1 MAGEG
6 GVAAVHRALSIL
18 DAFTEA
24 DQKLS
29 LAELAKRTG
38 LYKSTLLRLAK
49 SLEKFGYLIRSDDGS
64 YHLGSKVLFLGSL
77 VSAQLSDLGL
87 RSAGTA
93 TGRRELHEGASF
105 YVRDEEQRVCLH
117 RIDAHR
123 AVRDSVHEGDR
134 SAVHRRCG
142 RSRPPRLQWQN
153 RCALRRDKENM
164 YAASYG
170 ERDPETAA
178 IACPVF
184 GLDQKFVGAL
194 SVSGPRYRIEE
205 LGTKRVLPVLFKH
218 AHALTRTLGGDPEVP
233 AFATWLKGRKS
244 IRADAKAPAKKYS
257 AASQKRDGESNC
269 AIAQEAKETPKRP
282 STNVPV
288 SSRLAAAFASSPVPL
303 DSSYLI
309 ASCCCLMVLAVPPVT
324 LLDPLACVERH
335 VDARAIF

>member
-49 SLEKFGYLIRSDDGS
+49 SLEKFGYLIRSEDGS

-77 VSAQLSDLGL
+77 YQRSFRTSEFVPPIL
-87 RSAGTA
+87 RQVVE
-93 TGRRELHEGASF
+93 ELHEGASF

-134 SAVHRRCG
+134 LPLTVGAAGHVILAFNG
-142 RSRPPRLQWQN
+142 RTGVRYDEIR
-153 RCALRRDKENM
+153 KNM

-178 IACPVF
+178 IACPIF

-218 AHALTRTLGGDPEVP
+218 AHALTRTLGGDPDVP
-233 AFATWLKGRKS
+233 AFATWLKGRKGT
-244 IRADAKAPAKKYS
+244 RNDMRPAAKKY
-257 AASQKRDGESNC
+257 AP
-269 AIAQEAKETPKRP
+269 T
-282 STNVPV
+282 
-288 SSRLAAAFASSPVPL
+288 SRRG
-303 DSSYLI
+303 
-309 ASCCCLMVLAVPPVT
+309 T
-324 LLDPLACVERH
+324 
-335 VDARAIF
+335 ARAIAD

>member
-1 MAGEG
+1 MASEG

-18 DAFTEA
+18 DAFTET
-24 DQKLS
+24 DPKLG

-77 VSAQLSDLGL
+77 YQRSFRTSEFVPPVL
-87 RSAGTA
+87 RQIVD
-93 TGRRELHEGASF
+93 ELHEGASF

-134 SAVHRRCG
+134 LPLTVGAAGHVILAFNG
-142 RSRPPRLQWQN
+142 RTGARYEEIR
-153 RCALRRDKENM
+153 KNM
-164 YAASYG
+164 YSASYG

-194 SVSGPRYRIEE
+194 SISGPRYRIEA
-205 LGTKRVLPVLFKH
+205 LGVKRVLPVLFKH
-218 AHALTRTLGGDPEVP
+218 AHALTRTLGGDPAVP
-233 AFATWLKGRKS
+233 AFATWLKGSKGS
-244 IRADAKAPAKKYS
+244 RADAKAPVKKLATRRRS
-257 AASQKRDGESNC
+257 AS
-269 AIAQEAKETPKRP
+269 
-282 STNVPV
+282 
-288 SSRLAAAFASSPVPL
+288 
-303 DSSYLI
+303 
-309 ASCCCLMVLAVPPVT
+309 
-324 LLDPLACVERH
+324 
-335 VDARAIF
+335 ARATAA

>member
-18 DAFTEA
+18 DAFTET
-24 DQKLS
+24 DQKLG

-64 YHLGSKVLFLGSL
+64 YRLGSKVLFLGSL
-77 VSAQLSDLGL
+77 YQRNFRTSEFVPQVL
-87 RSAGTA
+87 RQIVE
-93 TGRRELHEGASF
+93 ELHEGASF

-134 SAVHRRCG
+134 LPLTVGAAGHVILAFNG
-142 RSRPPRLQWQN
+142 RSGERYDEIR
-153 RCALRRDKENM
+153 KNM

-194 SVSGPRYRIEE
+194 SISGPRYRIEE
-205 LGTKRVLPVLFKH
+205 LGVKRVLPVLFKH

-233 AFATWLKGRKS
+233 AFATWLKGRKAIGS
-244 IRADAKAPAKKYS
+244 DAKASTKKN
-257 AASQKRDGESNC
+257 G
-269 AIAQEAKETPKRP
+269 
-282 STNVPV
+282 STSRRA
-288 SSRLAAAFASSPVPL
+288 SSRATAEKGRGRRRRRQADESIVLSREGFAVGHTVGE
-303 DSSYLI
+303 I
-309 ASCCCLMVLAVPPVT
+309 
-324 LLDPLACVERH
+324 
-335 VDARAIF
+335 DA

>member
-18 DAFTEA
+18 DAFTET
-24 DQKLS
+24 DQKLA

-64 YHLGSKVLFLGSL
+64 YRLGSKVLFLGSL
-77 VSAQLSDLGL
+77 YQRNFRTSEFVPQVL
-87 RSAGTA
+87 RQIVE
-93 TGRRELHEGASF
+93 ELHEGASF

-134 SAVHRRCG
+134 LPLTVGAAGHVILAFNG
-142 RSRPPRLQWQN
+142 RSGERYDEIR
-153 RCALRRDKENM
+153 KNM

-194 SVSGPRYRIEE
+194 SISGPRYRIEE
-205 LGTKRVLPVLFKH
+205 LGVKRVLPVLFKH
-218 AHALTRTLGGDPEVP
+218 SHALTRTLGGDPVVP
-233 AFATWLKGRKS
+233 AFATWLKGRKAIGS
-244 IRADAKAPAKKYS
+244 DAKASTKKP
-257 AASQKRDGESNC
+257 G
-269 AIAQEAKETPKRP
+269 
-282 STNVPV
+282 ST
-288 SSRLAAAFASSPVPL
+288 SR
-303 DSSYLI
+303 
-309 ASCCCLMVLAVPPVT
+309 
-324 LLDPLACVERH
+324 RGH
-335 VDARAIF
+335 ARATAG

>member
-18 DAFTEA
+18 DAFTES
-24 DQKLS
+24 DQKLA

-49 SLEKFGYLIRSDDGS
+49 SLEKFGYLIRSEDGS

-77 VSAQLSDLGL
+77 YQRSFSTAEFVPPVL
-87 RSAGTA
+87 RQVVE
-93 TGRRELHEGASF
+93 ELHEGASF

-117 RIDAHR
+117 RVDAHR

-134 SAVHRRCG
+134 LPLTVGAAGHVILAFNGRTGRRYDEI
-142 RSRPPRLQWQN
+142 R
-153 RCALRRDKENM
+153 KNM

-184 GLDQKFVGAL
+184 GVDQKFIGAL

-233 AFATWLKGRKS
+233 AFATWLKGGRS
-244 IRADAKAPAKKYS
+244 TRPEPKAAVKKTPAVSKK
-257 AASQKRDGESNC
+257 G
-269 AIAQEAKETPKRP
+269 T
-282 STNVPV
+282 
-288 SSRLAAAFASSPVPL
+288 
-303 DSSYLI
+303 
-309 ASCCCLMVLAVPPVT
+309 
-324 LLDPLACVERH
+324 
-335 VDARAIF
+335 ARATAQ